1 MKKVRDILLFSFLV
15 CNIFASIAADL
26 SNQKP
31 DISTWSMRK
40 ITSMTPR
47 PTIIVGHGCD
57 GLTPYLVDWGREF
70 GNWGY
75 NLVFY
80 DSFSSKGYRHGT
92 CKNAGDALAVS
103 PEYRAREAQE
113 LAKWIK
119 QQPWHTG
126 KVAYIG
132 ESHGGSTAIRV
143 GMIQKE
149 INEISATI
157 AMYPWCGIWDA
168 GYSGPLGSPKLNKE
182 TGKYGW
188 ITQIPTQFHLA
199 GSDDWTAPG
208 VCYDVEGAEH
218 FTYNNATHAFDFDYP
233 DRTMFGHKLKYD
245 RNAHK
250 LSRERIR
257 KFLQEKMS

>member
-1 MKKVRDILLFSFLV
+1 MRDLFLFTTILCSSFV
-15 CNIFASIAADL
+15 TTATDWRDKTPN
-26 SNQKP
+26 
-31 DISTWSMRK
+31 ISTWHMQK
-40 ITSMTPR
+40 ITSATPR

-57 GLTPYLVDWGREF
+57 GLTSALIGWGREF
-70 GNWGY
+70 GSWGY
-75 NLVFY
+75 NLVYY
-80 DSFSSKGYRHGT
+80 DSLTSKGYGHGT
-92 CKNAGDALAVS
+92 CKPGDEFAVS

-132 ESHGGSTAIRV
+132 ESSGGSTALRV
-143 GMIQKE
+143 GMIEKE
-149 INEISATI
+149 INEISVAI
-157 AMYPWCGIWDA
+157 SFYPWCGIWDA
-168 GYSGPLGSPKLNKE
+168 GYKGPLGTPKLNKD

-188 ITQIPTQFHLA
+188 ATSIPTQMHLG
-199 GSDDWTAPG
+199 GSDDWTSPT
-208 VCYDVEGAEH
+208 VCYDVSGAEH

-233 DRTMFGHKLKYD
+233 NRSMFGHKLKYD

-257 KFLQEKMS
+257 KFLQEKLS